1 MARNAAGVVDPFG
14 ASSQPLRALRVAVD
28 MANTR
33 RPKTSVLFTSADDRE
48 GKTTVAVNHAL
59 VAAAAGQS
67 VLIIDANLQRPDVH
81 TRLGVPASP
90 SLVDHVAGDAS
101 YDELLATA
109 TIDSVQL
116 DVLRVANDAASSGN
130 ILTSLEMAELVA
142 SASGS
147 LDLVVIDAP
156 SVLKH
161 PDTSVLSALGEVDT
175 VLVTRRGQQRK
186 RLKQA
191 IAQLERTQANLLG
204 IVLNED

>member
-1 MARNAAGVVDPFG
+1 MARNAGGVVDPFG

-28 MANTR
+28 MATAR

-59 VAAAAGQS
+59 IAAAGGLS

-81 TRLGVPASP
+81 ARLGVPVSP

-101 YDELLATA
+101 YDELLRTA
-109 TIDSVQL
+109 TVDSVQV
-116 DVLRVANDAASSGN
+116 DVVRATNGASSSGN
-130 ILTSLEMAELVA
+130 ILASREMAELVA
-142 SASGS
+142 SASES
-147 LDLVVIDAP
+147 FDLVVIDAP

-161 PDTSVLSALGEVDT
+161 PDTSVLSALREVDT
-175 VLVTRRGQQRK
+175 VLVVRRGQQRK